1 MKPEFS
7 RRLFIGLTALLGGGS
22 VLLLGRGL
30 LNFFSAPG
38 SPEPPARFPVARV
51 EELKGLKKPWKY
63 HQGVW
68 LVRDEGGWYALLNRC
83 THLGC
88 QPALDPQSRLLLC
101 PCHGSRFD
109 LQGRVVRG
117 PATRPLARPALALGP
132 GEEIWADTRKE
143 AAIAFRLHL

>member
-7 RRLFIGLTALLGGGS
+7 RRLFLYLSALFGGGS
-22 VLLLGRGL
+22 LLLLGRGL
-30 LNFFSAPG
+30 LHFFSASG
-38 SPEPPARFPVARV
+38 SPEPPVRFPVAGLP
-51 EELKGLKKPWKY
+51 ELKGLKNPWKY

-68 LVRDEGGWYALLNRC
+68 LFRDEAGWYALLNRC

-88 QPALDPQSRLLLC
+88 QPALEASSRLLVC

-117 PATRPLARPALALGP
+117 PAARPLSRPLLTLGP
-132 GEEIWADTRKE
+132 REEIWVDTRKE
-143 AAIAFRLHL
+143 AGSDARLRL

>member
-7 RRLFIGLTALLGGGS
+7 RRLFISLSALLGGGT
-22 VLLLGRGL
+22 LILAGRGIL
-30 LNFFSAPG
+30 SFFSGPG
-38 SPEPPARFPVARV
+38 SPEPAARFVVARV
-51 EELKGLKKPWKY
+51 AELKDLKNPWKY

-68 LVRDEGGWYALLNRC
+68 LFRDEEGWYALLNRC

-117 PATRPLARPALALGP
+117 PAARPLARPSLALGP
-132 GEEIWADTRKE
+132 REEIWVDTLKE
-143 AAIAFRLHL
+143 ADIAFRLRP